1 MRISA
6 TEEYG
11 LRCLIDLARKGA
23 GAQLSIHE
31 VSEIEKI
38 SVPYASKLLSILR
51 RAGLVAAVRGRTG
64 GFSLARPA
72 SEVTVYEALTALG
85 GPFIDPNHCHKYPGH
100 AESCVHIGNCQI
112 LNVLGGLAGF
122 LQEVLSRTTLED
134 MAHLNYPE
142 LLKERF
148 PIETRG
154 LIGSGIQVETH
165 RKHASEK
172 SVPAKPLTEPLAE

>member
-11 LRCLIDLARKGA
+11 LRCLIDLARKGPN
-23 GAQLSIHE
+23 GQLSIHE

-51 RAGLVAAVRGRTG
+51 RAGLVSAVRGRTG

-72 SEVTVYEALTALG
+72 SEITMYDILTSLG

-122 LQEVLSRTTLED
+122 LQEVLNKTSLED

-142 LLKERF
+142 ILKRRF
-148 PIETRG
+148 PAETQG
-154 LIGSGIQVETH
+154 ASISGIQVEIH
-165 RKHASEK
+165 RKHVSEI
-172 SVPAKPLTEPLAE
+172 SDSSDKPTTD

>member
-11 LRCLIDLARKGA
+11 LRCLIDLARKGPN
-23 GAQLSIHE
+23 AQLSIHE

-51 RAGLVAAVRGRTG
+51 RAGLVSAVRGRTG
-64 GFSLARPA
+64 GFSLSRPA
-72 SEVTVYEALTALG
+72 SEITMFQILTSLG

-122 LQEVLSRTTLED
+122 LQEILGRTTLED

-142 LLKERF
+142 ILKRRF
-148 PIETRG
+148 PAESFGTTT
-154 LIGSGIQVETH
+154 SGIQVESH
-165 RKHASEK
+165 RKHVSNVTSSNE
-172 SVPAKPLTEPLAE
+172 EPTVE

>member
-11 LRCLIDLARKGA
+11 LRCLIDLARKGE
-23 GAQLSIHE
+23 GGQLSIHD

-51 RAGLVAAVRGRTG
+51 RAGLVAAERGRTG
-64 GFSLARPA
+64 GFTLARPA
-72 SEVTVYEALTALG
+72 SEITVYQALTALG
-85 GPFIDPNHCHKYPGH
+85 GPFIDPNHCHRYPGH
-100 AESCVHIGNCQI
+100 AESCVHLGNCQI

-122 LQEVLSRTTLED
+122 LQEVLSRTTLAD

-142 LLKERF
+142 ILRQRF
-148 PIETRG
+148 PAETAG
-154 LIGSGIQVETH
+154 FMTSGIQVENHRTH
-165 RKHASEK
+165 GQEKHGSA
-172 SVPAKPLTEPLAE
+172 EPRSGN